1 MIPKLKQLLTNLS
14 NGDRMKKNSEVNY
27 KDLKDEL
34 DNILVSLQSDSID
47 VDESLIKYERGR
59 EIINKLTDYLK
70 NAENTITK
78 INAK

>member
-1 MIPKLKQLLTNLS
+1 
-14 NGDRMKKNSEVNY
+14 MKKNSEVNY

>member
-1 MIPKLKQLLTNLS
+1 
-14 NGDRMKKNSEVNY
+14 MKKNSEVNY

-59 EIINKLTDYLK
+59 EIINQLTDYLK

>member
-1 MIPKLKQLLTNLS
+1 
-14 NGDRMKKNSEVNY
+14 MKKNSEVNY
-27 KDLKDEL
+27 RDLKVEL
-34 DNILVSLQSDSID
+34 ENILVSLQSDSID

-59 EIINKLTDYLK
+59 EIINQLTDYLK

>member
-1 MIPKLKQLLTNLS
+1 MNLS
-14 NGDRMKKNSEVNY
+14 NGDKMKKNSEVNY
-27 KDLKDEL
+27 RDLKVEL
-34 DNILVSLQSDSID
+34 ENILVSLQSDSID

-59 EIINKLTDYLK
+59 EIINQLTDYLK